1 MSEVANRVL
10 KNSRYLYFSMGLSM
24 FVSLYSTRL
33 ILNALGSSDFGIF
46 CIIGGAI
53 GMLGFLNAAMSTTTQ
68 RFINYAE
75 GEGKPEKQKSIF
87 TVSISIHFLLSLLM
101 VIIFEIAYFFF
112 FDGILNIPS
121 DRIPSAKWIYQLMLL
136 STVLTIQTVPYN
148 AIINAHENMRYLSI
162 IGVFQTL
169 MKLVIA
175 LIVVHVYTDK
185 LILYG
190 ILTTFVSLIFMII
203 LQIYCHRNYSE
214 CTYSIHKYHNK
225 ELMKE
230 MTSFAGWGF
239 INSSSSMFA
248 QYGMGIVL
256 NSFFGTILSAA
267 QGVANQIS
275 GQLMVFSRTM
285 LMAINPIIGK
295 KAGSNDIT
303 NMMRISLFS
312 SKMSFLIIAFFA
324 FPFII
329 ETPYILQLWLKNVPE
344 WSVCFFRFEITRNML
359 DQLTITLTSAINAEG
374 RIKYYSILRGC
385 SYFLPLPISL
395 FLFHLGFSPYWFYI
409 IWIFTW
415 NGIGS
420 LIILYYAHKNCGM
433 QYADFFKIIIYP
445 TVELRKS
452 NDSYT
457 KDIKNLN
464 WHGHKINSNN
474 VVFQQK
480 GLSVNTPEA
489 HQTYCRIIIDI
500 QKGSLGEY
508 PKFSDYEDLTI
519 EDIHTFQ
526 ELAKQNSYEY
536 KILGQP
542 EVRWIK
548 IEDTYGIEVEYV
560 RNGANNSRTHV
571 CNYYFFNDNLFAT
584 IILSYRQ
591 DDIRK
596 WETDFS
602 NIIKTFKWNNKK

>member
-1 MSEVANRVL
+1 
-10 KNSRYLYFSMGLSM
+10 
-24 FVSLYSTRL
+24 
-33 ILNALGSSDFGIF
+33 
-46 CIIGGAI
+46 
-53 GMLGFLNAAMSTTTQ
+53 
-68 RFINYAE
+68 
-75 GEGKPEKQKSIF
+75 
-87 TVSISIHFLLSLLM
+87 
-101 VIIFEIAYFFF
+101 
-112 FDGILNIPS
+112 
-121 DRIPSAKWIYQLMLL
+121 
-136 STVLTIQTVPYN
+136 
-148 AIINAHENMRYLSI
+148 
-162 IGVFQTL
+162 
-169 MKLVIA
+169 
-175 LIVVHVYTDK
+175 
-185 LILYG
+185 
-190 ILTTFVSLIFMII
+190 
-203 LQIYCHRNYSE
+203 
-214 CTYSIHKYHNK
+214 
-225 ELMKE
+225 MKE

-295 KAGSNDIT
+295 KAGRNDIT

-445 TVELRKS
+445 ILLITISTLSISGIITVYMDESFLRLVIILCTTTIIFIIS
-452 NDSYT
+452 CC
-457 KDIKNLN
+457 
-464 WHGHKINSNN
+464 WGF
-474 VVFQQK
+474 VF
-480 GLSVNTPEA
+480 S
-489 HQTYCRIIIDI
+489 
-500 QKGSLGEY
+500 
-508 PKFSDYEDLTI
+508 PKER
-519 EDIHTFQ
+519 
-526 ELAKQNSYEY
+526 K
-536 KILGQP
+536 
-542 EVRWIK
+542 
-548 IEDTYGIEVEYV
+548 
-560 RNGANNSRTHV
+560 
-571 CNYYFFNDNLFAT
+571 
-584 IILSYRQ
+584 IILSASMSLL
-591 DDIRK
+591 K
-596 WETDFS
+596 E
-602 NIIKTFKWNNKK
+602 IKVKLHL